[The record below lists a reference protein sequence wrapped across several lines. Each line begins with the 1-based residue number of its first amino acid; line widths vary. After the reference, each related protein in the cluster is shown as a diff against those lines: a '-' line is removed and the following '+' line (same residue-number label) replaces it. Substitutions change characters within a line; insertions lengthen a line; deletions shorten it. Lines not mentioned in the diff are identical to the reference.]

1 MDFSSILLAMYIIPS
16 FDVRFAFC
24 LQIYLLLFQIWSL
37 FWCMNELDGKG
48 GIWWVGKEGVVSE
61 EISVY
66 FPKIWS
72 SFLEPD
78 ALQLRKEMEG
88 MGHDSAL

>member
-1 MDFSSILLAMYIIPS
+1 MLFSYIALTKLIVPS
-16 FDVRFAFC
+16 FD
-24 LQIYLLLFQIWSL
+24 IWSSL
-37 FWCMNELDGKG
+37 SSVLHMTIPDSESFLSMNELDGKG

-88 MGHDSAL
+88 MEHDSAL